1 MAEMKVSV
9 VMPAYNAAQY
19 IEQSVKALLKQ
30 TLCDFEIIVVDD
42 CSTDASWTI
51 LKALSSQDKRLRVF
65 RLQENSGS
73 AKYPRDYAVSQALS
87 PWICWID
94 SDDIVPDD
102 YLERLCIRQ
111 QETQADIVCSTMQ
124 AFSTVAP
131 CLYLLPRADFDMKQV
146 VSGDKAVMWTVG
158 VKWAINLNGCLV
170 RKSIWES
177 SIHYLN
183 RDVLHMNADD
193 YAGRDMLLQAER
205 VAFSPVRYHYRC
217 HEESITK
224 AISSKLFEPLITDEM
239 TVQLFEKRFGKD
251 SAEVK
256 EAWHQYFC
264 HWVSMSRIYVVKKA
278 NFTDDNYRRAYSLLR
293 SHHGSFPLVKV
304 MRDERLPAVA
314 KTLLAVPLSVAL
326 WLVKLIN
333 KA

>member
-30 TLCDFEIIVVDD
+30 TLRDFEIIVVDD
-42 CSTDASWTI
+42 CSTDTTWTI
-51 LKALSSQDKRLRVF
+51 LKAISSKEKRLRAF

-102 YLERLCIRQ
+102 YLERLCGRQ
-111 QETQADIVCSTMQ
+111 QETKADIVCSTMQ
-124 AFSTVAP
+124 AFSADAP
-131 CLYLLPRADFDMKQV
+131 CRYLLPREDFDISQV
-146 VSGDKAVMWTVG
+146 VEGEKAVMWTVG
-158 VKWAINLNGCLV
+158 VKWTINLNGCMV
-170 RKSIWES
+170 RKTIWENS
-177 SIHYLN
+177 THFLN
-183 RDVLHMNADD
+183 KHVLHMNADD
-193 YAGRDMLLQAER
+193 YAGRDMLLQARR

-217 HEESITK
+217 HQESITK

-239 TVQLFEKRFGKD
+239 TVQLFEKRFGKE

-256 EAWHQYFC
+256 EAWHQYFS
-264 HWVSMSRIYVVKKA
+264 HWVSMSRIYVVKKT
-278 NFTDDNYRRAYSLLR
+278 NFTDDNYQRAYSLLR
-293 SHHGSFPLVKV
+293 RHHGLFPLVEV
-304 MRDERLPAVA
+304 MRDEQLPVVA
-314 KTLLAVPLSVAL
+314 KVLFAMPLSVAL

-333 KA
+333 R

>member
-30 TLCDFEIIVVDD
+30 TLRDFEIIVVDD
-42 CSTDASWTI
+42 CSTDATWTI
-51 LKALSSQDKRLRVF
+51 LKTLSSEDKRLRVF

-102 YLERLCIRQ
+102 YLERLCTRQ
-111 QETQADIVCSTMQ
+111 QETQADLVCSTMQ
-124 AFSTVAP
+124 AFSADDP
-131 CLYLLPRADFDMKQV
+131 CRYLLPREDFDYSQV
-146 VSGDKAVMWTVG
+146 VRGDRAVMWTVG
-158 VKWAINLNGCLV
+158 VKWTINLNGCLV

-177 SIHYLN
+177 STHYLN

-193 YAGRDMLLQAER
+193 YAGRDMLLQAKR
-205 VAFSPVRYHYRC
+205 VAFSPVRYRYRC
-217 HEESITK
+217 HQESITK

-239 TVQLFEKRFGKD
+239 TVRLFEKIFGKD
-251 SAEVK
+251 SVEVK
-256 EAWHQYFC
+256 EAWRQYFL
-264 HWVSMSRIYVVKKA
+264 HWVSMLRVYVVKKA
-278 NFTDDNYRRAYSLLR
+278 NFSNDHYQRAYGLLR
-293 SHHGSFPLVKV
+293 RHHGSFPLVKA
-304 MRDERLPAVA
+304 MRDEQL
-314 KTLLAVPLSVAL
+314 PLSAKAL
-326 WLVKLIN
+326 IAMPLWMALCVVKFIN
-333 KA
+333 NE